1 MSDAHGHG
9 PSSPTPGGFDNEL
22 NYRAIWR
29 FTIFVAAVTLVAIV
43 LMWGLSSALKK
54 DIADR
59 QPPPPV
65 LAGART
71 QPLPPAPRLQTN
83 PPIALTELRERENAV
98 LTSYAWVDRE
108 KGTARIP
115 VDRAIDILA
124 VKGLP
129 VPPTAT
135 PGPPPAPGEAK

>member
-9 PSSPTPGGFDNEL
+9 PSAPTPGGFDNEL
-22 NYRAIWR
+22 NYRAIWK

-54 DIADR
+54 DIAGR

-83 PPIALTELRERENAV
+83 PPIVLNELRERENAV

-108 KGTARIP
+108 KGIAQIP
-115 VDRAIDILA
+115 VDRALEILA
-124 VKGLP
+124 AKGLP

-135 PGPPPAPGEAK
+135 PGAAPAAGAAK